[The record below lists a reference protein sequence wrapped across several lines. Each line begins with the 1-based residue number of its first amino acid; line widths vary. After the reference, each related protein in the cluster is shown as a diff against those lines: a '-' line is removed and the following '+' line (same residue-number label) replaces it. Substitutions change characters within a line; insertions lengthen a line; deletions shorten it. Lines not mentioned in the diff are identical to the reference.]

1 MVDTYPFLLIASS
14 EKMNS
19 LKKLHILLHIL
30 PHTTTNSPFTHNT
43 HKRKNN
49 LFLYKKMSQQLTEL
63 LSVLN
68 KAEEE
73 VEAIIS
79 NSSLE
84 DLATIYLDMLDK
96 MSPLIPIFERCVD
109 LNKELLEQICIVTSI
124 FTKRHLPLFEN
135 FKGVKL
141 DESYLFAFK
150 FPSLK
155 MLNDLIKDDIFP
167 FDDKTI
173 SDFLPNRMIRYR
185 ASGLLKYDHIL
196 SITLKDGI
204 PKWFLKKIFFEYKQ
218 YPTSFCKRHGN
229 QLRKIFQNSDLDY
242 FYSIFEIMN
251 NSKNVTTFPKLFLDL
266 GLYKHCSFLTTYLND
281 KITMSEEDFESHYED
296 HSPCLVHN
304 FFREN

>member
-1 MVDTYPFLLIASS
+1 
-14 EKMNS
+14 
-19 LKKLHILLHIL
+19 
-30 PHTTTNSPFTHNT
+30 
-43 HKRKNN
+43 
-49 LFLYKKMSQQLTEL
+49 MSQQLTEL

-124 FTKRHLPLFEN
+124 FTKRHLPLFEK
-135 FKGVKL
+135 FKGIKL

-173 SDFLPNRMIRYR
+173 SDFLPNRMIRYH
-185 ASGLLKYDHIL
+185 ASGLLKYEHIL
-196 SITLKDGI
+196 LIMLKDEI
-204 PKWFLKKIFFEYKQ
+204 PKWFLRKIHFEYKQ
-218 YPTSFCKRHGN
+218 YPTSFCKRHGG
-229 QLRKIFQNSDLDY
+229 QLRKIFRNSSLYY
-242 FYSIFEIMN
+242 FYNILEIIN

-266 GLYKHCSFLTTYLND
+266 DLYKHCSFLSEYLND
-281 KITMSEEDFESHYED
+281 KENMSEEDFEMSYEQYIT
-296 HSPCLVHN
+296 HTIHG
-304 FFREN
+304 FF